1 MLDIL
6 KLKAVQVT
14 SGYSV
19 SEIAK
24 QIGIHEVTLYR
35 KMKGEHE
42 FTESEMLKIKNM
54 LNMDCHLFCNIF
66 FANQLTQTQRAK
78 QS

>member
-6 KLKAVQVT
+6 KLKAVQVI

-24 QIGIHEVTLYR
+24 EIGIHEATLYR
-35 KMKGEHE
+35 KMKGKLE

-66 FANQLTQTQRAK
+66 FASQLTETQRTK